1 MSLITILERM
11 FEIFFRATWVF
22 VVIVL
27 FFKDA
32 SACTQSM
39 GNFNPLKSGI
49 IET

>member
-22 VVIVL
+22 VVVVL

-32 SACTQSM
+32 SAQSM